1 MQGYEVLK
9 SVAAALED
17 KSTGNKT
24 KLLQQLSRSST
35 LLLRLTVLYCLIVEV
50 LGVKY

>member
-24 KLLQQLSRSST
+24 KLLQQLSRSSI
-35 LLLRLTVLYCLIVEV
+35 LLLRLTVLHCLIVEV